1 MGGIAPCAIHVS
13 PYSALAIHRNT
24 PVIRLNQPANYG
36 ISEALITW
44 GIKEWGRTEDVDAGV
59 SSGAASPETGAS
71 RRTETPPETPPELPL
86 PLPLQVPPE
95 MSEIM
100 MS

>member
-1 MGGIAPCAIHVS
+1 
-13 PYSALAIHRNT
+13 
-24 PVIRLNQPANYG
+24 
-36 ISEALITW
+36 
-44 GIKEWGRTEDVDAGV
+44 V

-95 MSEIM
+95 MSEINDVITNHAQNIQT
-100 MS
+100 